1 MPINFAWR
9 HSTEHRME
17 HVRDGLTGKAGGVSE
32 VIVYE
37 DMKNR
42 PFSFTTLTTGQ
53 ELLNVGKAIELSKIS
68 ADVGRTVSG
77 TRRTKLAS

>member
-17 HVRDGLTGKAGGVSE
+17 HVRDGLTGKTGGVSE
-32 VIVYE
+32 DIVYS
-37 DMKNR
+37 DMNNR
-42 PFSFTTLTTGQ
+42 LLSSTLTGGQ

-68 ADVGRTVSG
+68 ADVGRTVFETS
-77 TRRTKLAS
+77 RTKIAS